1 MKIMEKETNTEKLL
15 QNIDETTPSQDEEL
29 AFIAYQEN
37 VTRSKEEK
45 RTRWILIALTVAIY
59 LLGLGLFAIIVQTV
73 YNINQIA
80 GLVTGAVLLVLYTI
94 CFVIVIVSI
103 FSKHSFD
110 LEFKKR
116 NTGHFSER
124 ANNKVRWE
132 IAKNITEQSVVLNY
146 VENQEKKEFLN
157 KAEAEK
163 VDAFTTITKLLEKY
177 PNHIPGSTNPDSQK
191 LAESLSISMRKD
203 GVIYKKAK
211 KLILRRAVSTGCLT
225 ALSQNAIV
233 DASVVAIKNVQLIKD
248 LIWLYGF
255 RPTNAEMTKILS
267 RVVRNVCVAIG
278 FNSMPKSTTWASKV
292 FNKDS
297 SNFLIQLLGQAI
309 DMGAQFLGNGA
320 MTYLV
325 GKYTVN
331 ALLSQYRIQD
341 LYRIKDLKNYEI
353 EMTSAT
359 VHEINAEIE
368 VEVKELS
375 NKPEEIEEK
384 KEALPKP
391 EETEKKKKWKFPFF
405 KKRKEGVE
413 KDKH

>member
-1 MKIMEKETNTEKLL
+1 MEKETSTEKLL

-94 CFVIVIVSI
+94 CFVVVIVSI

-132 IAKNITEQSVVLNY
+132 IAKNIKEQSVVLNY
-146 VENQEKKEFLN
+146 IENQEKKEFLN
-157 KAEAEK
+157 KTEAEK

-177 PNHIPGSTNPDSQK
+177 PGHIPGSTNPDSQK

-267 RVVRNVCVAIG
+267 RVVRNVCIAIG
-278 FNSMPKSTTWASKV
+278 LNSMPKSTTWASKV

-341 LYRIKDLKNYEI
+341 LYRLEDLKNYEI
-353 EMTSAT
+353 EMTSST

-368 VEVKELS
+368 IEVKELS
-375 NKPEEIEEK
+375 NKPEQIEEK

-391 EETEKKKKWKFPFF
+391 EDSEKKKWKFPFF
-405 KKRKEGVE
+405 KKKKEAVE